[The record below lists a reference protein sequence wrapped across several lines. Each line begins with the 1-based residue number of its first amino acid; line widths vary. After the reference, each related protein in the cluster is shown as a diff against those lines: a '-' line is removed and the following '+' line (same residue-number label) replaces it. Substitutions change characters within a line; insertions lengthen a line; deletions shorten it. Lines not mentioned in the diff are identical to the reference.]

1 MQLSSH
7 TIKVRLIAHP
17 ASFQKSKIQVYSRVG
32 RNLILSKFEQVRD
45 IISLKSDSLSLL
57 RESGT
62 RKTTLRA
69 TTTISALHNHK
80 HLIRQSEE
88 TSYRIGR
95 GTD

>member
-32 RNLILSKFEQVRD
+32 GNLILSRFEQVRD
-45 IISLKSDSLSLL
+45 ISKSEVSPSSL

-95 GTD
+95 GKD